1 MIRIAHITDS
11 HLDESFPFK
20 DSISARKRFDR
31 ILKHIEDQNITQI
44 VCTGDIGENDGVP
57 YFFQQLEGKDLSITL
72 GNHDTFLETVK
83 YLNTG
88 ARHDT
93 QQIYYSSESMNT
105 KFIYLDSSSGTIDSN
120 QLNWLKQELNT
131 TKSIVIFIH
140 HPIIG
145 LNLMVDSVGK
155 LQNRQEVSNTLT
167 QVPNP
172 ITIFC
177 GHYHI
182 ESSVSLKNVTQHITP
197 AISYQIKKHQ
207 DTIEIDTTS
216 SGYRIIEIMEG
227 QVSSTVNRIS
237 NAD

>member
-20 DSISARKRFDR
+20 DLTSARKRFDR

-44 VCTGDIGENDGVP
+44 VCTGDIGENDGVR

-72 GNHDTFLETVK
+72 GNHDTFSETVK

-88 ARHDT
+88 ARQDT
-93 QQIYYSSESMNT
+93 QQIYYSTESINT
-105 KFIYLDSSSGTIDSN
+105 KFIYLDSSSGTIDSR

-145 LNLMVDSVGK
+145 LNLMVE
-155 LQNRQEVSNTLT
+155 QCR
-167 QVPNP
+167 
-172 ITIFC
+172 
-177 GHYHI
+177 
-182 ESSVSLKNVTQHITP
+182 
-197 AISYQIKKHQ
+197 
-207 DTIEIDTTS
+207 
-216 SGYRIIEIMEG
+216 
-227 QVSSTVNRIS
+227 
-237 NAD
+237 